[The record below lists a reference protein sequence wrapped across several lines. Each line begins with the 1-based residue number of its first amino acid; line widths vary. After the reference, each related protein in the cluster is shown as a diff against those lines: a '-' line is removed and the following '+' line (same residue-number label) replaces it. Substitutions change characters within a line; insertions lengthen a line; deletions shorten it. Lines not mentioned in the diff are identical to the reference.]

1 MDRKFLKGIIETLL
15 FITDKPLNKEKILE
29 LIDDKEVTISLVE
42 EIIQELISDYIK
54 NSAIELREVAGGYQ
68 FATKA
73 EYSEY
78 VRRLYRDRTLL
89 RLSPSSLETLAII
102 AYRQPITKAEIEETR
117 GVDSTSVIE
126 TLLERKLIKIIGR
139 KEVPG
144 RPLLY
149 GTTQEFLK
157 QFGINSLV
165 DLPPIDQF
173 LTENQQDVQD
183 ISQEQ
188 ENVSNTEV
196 ANQQDETLVSQ
207 NSGDNNNENIENVT
221 NNQNVLENNDT
232 NLNT

>member
-1 MDRKFLKGIIETLL
+1 MERKFIKGIIETLL

-29 LIDDKEVTISLVE
+29 LIDDKNVTGDMVV
-42 EIIQELISDYIK
+42 EIIKELSTDYIK

-68 FATKA
+68 FATRA

-139 KEVPG
+139 KEIPG

-149 GTTQEFLK
+149 GTTQDFLK
-157 QFGINSLV
+157 QFGLNSLV

-173 LTENQQDVQD
+173 LNENQ
-183 ISQEQ
+183 EQ
-188 ENVSNTEV
+188 FPVG
-196 ANQQDETLVSQ
+196 DEQS
-207 NSGDNNNENIENVT
+207 EI
-221 NNQNVLENNDT
+221 T
-232 NLNT
+232 NLQDNGFNNLEKNVVEVVEEHNIPKKDENDLSKDSH